1 MKVRRR
7 SKKKIVV
14 KLGSNVLTNAD
25 DGLDIQV
32 IEDIADQVAIL
43 KAIGV
48 KIVIVSS
55 GAVAAGKAVYTL
67 QNVKSKV
74 RQRQVYS
81 SIGQAQLMN
90 TYAAAFAKHNL
101 ICAQVL
107 ATKEDFIGLENYKNM
122 RNCFSG
128 LLKDDIIPIVN
139 ENDVVSLTEL
149 MFTDNDELAG
159 LTAHMINANKLV
171 ILSTIDGVYKG
182 DPNDPNV
189 DIVRDVLPGENIMRL
204 ASKAKSSGGRG
215 GMKTKIDIAMRA
227 QEKGI
232 ETVIANG
239 KSPRILLDIFD
250 QKSVG
255 TRFKATHIK
264 KEL

>member
-14 KLGSNVLTNAD
+14 KLGTNVLTGAN
-25 DGLDIQV
+25 GELDLQV
-32 IEDIADQVAIL
+32 IESIADQVAIL
-43 KAIGV
+43 KSIGV
-48 KIVIVSS
+48 RVVMVSS

-90 TYAAAFAKHNL
+90 IYSAVFARHG
-101 ICAQVL
+101 IVCAQVL
-107 ATKEDFIGLENYKNM
+107 ATKEDFLGLENYKNM
-122 RNCFSG
+122 KNCFTG

-182 DPNDPNV
+182 DPDDPNV
-189 DIVRDVLPGENIMRL
+189 EIVRDVLPGENIKRL

-232 ETVIANG
+232 ETIIANG

-250 QKSVG
+250 HKSVG